1 MKKWTSLLF
10 VAIVMLFLSAGIA
23 NAATTVQLKP
33 KLILDGKT
41 LQPKVPPVI
50 IDKYVMVPVRIV
62 SENMGYTVGYDSTK
76 KQVTVSDGAK
86 DVQMTLNKATA
97 YVDGKAQTMGIAPQI
112 KSNNVLIPLRF
123 LGDSLDIQVMWD
135 NQIKA
140 AFVYSSGN
148 TNTGN
153 TDVSDTKPPEGGMIG
168 NLPDGSNSDDTVP
181 PADGMIGNLPDKP
194 TDPGPVL
201 PSVPPQV
208 AGHIH
213 EVRYE
218 PDAVVL
224 KYDGLVTPSVTK
236 LDFPNRVVV
245 DLPSADFTSDFLPA
259 LPADP
264 ALGKQGEML
273 VTSDA
278 ALTKIRYSL
287 YADNPRTL
295 RFVLDLNQPWDYTI
309 LNNTTTGELR
319 IDLKQPEPDKSL
331 YTVVLDAGH
340 GGKDPGA
347 KGISGRFEKEFN
359 LIIVRKVQALLA
371 NDDRIKLV
379 LTRSGDT
386 YPTLDDRV
394 NLANSIGADLFIS
407 VHANSYYASTN
418 GTETYYTRANSLSF
432 AKLMHSLMVQ
442 ATGLKDNHVRQAG
455 FKVIKYTTM
464 PAILL
469 EAGYLSNTVDEPRLW
484 TAALQDRVA
493 AAIAKGIKQQ
503 LKLS

>member
-1 MKKWTSLLF
+1 MLF
-10 VAIVMLFLSAGIA
+10 VAIVMLFLSTGMAH
-23 NAATTVQLKP
+23 AATTVQLKP

-50 IDKYVMVPVRIV
+50 IDNFVMVPVRIV
-62 SENMGYTVGYDSTK
+62 TENMGYTVNYDNKK
-76 KQVTVSDGAK
+76 KQVTVSD
-86 DVQMTLNKATA
+86 DSTEVRMTLNKATA
-97 YVDGKAQTMGIAPQI
+97 YVDGSAQTMGISPQI

-135 NQIKA
+135 NRIKA

-148 TNTGN
+148 TNPGN

-168 NLPDGSNSDDTVP
+168 NLPGGQGNGSDDTVP
-181 PADGMIGNLPDKP
+181 PEDGMIGNLPDKP

-208 AGHIH
+208 AGHIQ

-218 PDAVVL
+218 PEAVVL
-224 KYDGLVTPSVTK
+224 KYDGLVTPSVTS
-236 LDFPNRVVV
+236 LDFPKRVVV
-245 DLPSADFTSDFLPA
+245 DLPSADFNTNFLPA

-264 ALGKQGEML
+264 ALGKQGELL
-273 VTSDA
+273 VSDHP
-278 ALTKIRYSL
+278 ALTKVRYSL

-319 IDLKQPEPDKSL
+319 IELKQPVPDKSL
-331 YTVVLDAGH
+331 FTVVLDAGH
-340 GGKDPGA
+340 GGSDPGA
-347 KGISGRFEKEFN
+347 RGISGHWEKEFN

-386 YPTLDDRV
+386 YPSLDDRV

-442 ATGLKDNHVRQAG
+442 ATGLKDNGVRQAG

-469 EAGYLSNTVDEPRLW
+469 EAGYLSNKVDEPRLW

-493 AAIAKGIKQQ
+493 AAIANGIKQQ